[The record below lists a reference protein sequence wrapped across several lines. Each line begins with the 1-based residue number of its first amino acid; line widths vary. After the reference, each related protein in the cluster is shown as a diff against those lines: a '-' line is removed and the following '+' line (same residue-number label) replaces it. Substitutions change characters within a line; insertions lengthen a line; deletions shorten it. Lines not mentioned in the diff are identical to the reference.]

1 MKIIL
6 RKEFIETIF
15 NCQWLQRC
23 GQTDNL
29 EFDVEYLK
37 NIRDVERNINS
48 TKWENLCLDRMG
60 DFTTYLLKNHKAEY
74 NKYWNDGVRMIKE
87 QYISK
92 LSEKVNFILTNS
104 DLSVDILDDIKMNI
118 LSIFMLEYYAKYYSS
133 DFYTKMFKIYLAG
146 HLPCGWFGEYPNG
159 KFQVC
164 ITKISTFL
172 ILCDLAVCLATLYV
186 SFSLVFAL
194 MRYLQGKVFLIRF
207 YSPTTLSS
215 SRAEFRLPSRLAC
228 A

>member
-159 KFQVC
+159 NFIV
-164 ITKISTFL
+164 
-172 ILCDLAVCLATLYV
+172 Y
-186 SFSLVFAL
+186 
-194 MRYLQGKVFLIRF
+194 
-207 YSPTTLSS
+207 
-215 SRAEFRLPSRLAC
+215 
-228 A
+228 

>member
-60 DFTTYLLKNHKAEY
+60 DFTTYLQKNHKAEY

-159 KFQVC
+159 KFIV
-164 ITKISTFL
+164 
-172 ILCDLAVCLATLYV
+172 Y
-186 SFSLVFAL
+186 
-194 MRYLQGKVFLIRF
+194 
-207 YSPTTLSS
+207 
-215 SRAEFRLPSRLAC
+215 
-228 A
+228 